1 MSRRLA
7 IARSTDPT
15 RVAGACANANNA
27 NNNNRPRPRVDDL
40 AR

>member
-1 MSRRLA
+1 MSRIAA
-7 IARSTDPT
+7 IALRVNPS

>member
-1 MSRRLA
+1 MSFRLA
-7 IARSTDPT
+7 MARTTDPT
-15 RVAGACANANNA
+15 RVAPACANANNA

>member
-1 MSRRLA
+1 MSRVPANAALVNP
-7 IARSTDPT
+7 S
-15 RVAGACANANNA
+15 RVAVACANANNA

>member
-1 MSRRLA
+1 MSFVLA
-7 IARSTDPT
+7 IGPAVNPS

>member
-1 MSRRLA
+1 MSCRLA
-7 IARSTDPT
+7 IARMIDPT
-15 RVAGACANANNA
+15 RVAPACANANNA

>member
-1 MSRRLA
+1 MSCVLA
-7 IARSTDPT
+7 IAARVNPS
-15 RVAGACANANNA
+15 RVAGARANANNA